1 MRINGF
7 EQIKGFYSWV
17 FANQDKDIKP
27 QHTSLYVF
35 LLNQNNRNNWIEW
48 FKCPYDLAMAGSCIS
63 SKKTYYKCLTDLN
76 EWGLIGYKAGVNT
89 WKSPLIK
96 LEVLKDTS
104 TVPQSEP
111 QVLQLDIPQHI
122 LLLLQLSTPQPIHN
136 IKLLTDNFELI
147 TNNLE
152 SIIKK
157 FSIVAKMPLPE
168 FTPCVEFWLKEFH
181 NGWTFSPQSGKHLNS
196 IIKKLRKILADK
208 ETESPPEKV
217 ILLFKNMCLK
227 LPDWYKEKDLAIIDQ
242 KFNEIISEIQNGQN
256 GISKKIGKSNLAD
269 VAKVFE
275 SLKNAPTAE
284 EIRNRGFGN

>member
-63 SKKTYYKCLTDLN
+63 SKKTYYKCLTDLCD
-76 EWGLIGYKAGVNT
+76 WGLIGYKAGVNS
-89 WKSPLIK
+89 WKAPLIK

-111 QVLQLDIPQHI
+111 QVLQVSIPQHI
-122 LLLLQLSTPQPIHN
+122 QVLLQLSTPQPIHN

-147 TNNLE
+147 TNNLD

-157 FSIVAKMPLPE
+157 FKIVPKTALPE
-168 FTPCVEFWLKEFH
+168 YAPCVEFWLKEFH
-181 NGWTFSPQSGKHLNS
+181 IGWTFTPQSGKNLNS
-196 IIKKLRKILADK
+196 IIKKLRKILEDK
-208 ETESPPEKV
+208 EGDSPPEKV
-217 ILLFKNMCLK
+217 ILLFRNMCLK
-227 LPDWYKEKDLAIIDQ
+227 LPDWYKQKDLAIIDQ
-242 KFNEIISEIQNGQN
+242 KFNEIISEIQNGQVSN
-256 GISKKIGKSNLAD
+256 NQKIGNSKIAD
-269 VAKVFE
+269 IAKVYE
-275 SLKNAPTAE
+275 GIKNAPTAE
-284 EIRNRGFGN
+284 EIRNRQFGD